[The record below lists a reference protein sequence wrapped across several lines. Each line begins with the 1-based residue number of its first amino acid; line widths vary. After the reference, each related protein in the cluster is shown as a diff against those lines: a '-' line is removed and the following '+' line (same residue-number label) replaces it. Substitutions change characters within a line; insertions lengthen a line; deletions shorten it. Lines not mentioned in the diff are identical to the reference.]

1 VHGQPLEGAEREAY
15 EVIAANWGPASKGL
29 VLPTGTS
36 DEIVDAWR
44 KAVEEMTKDL
54 DFMDAAPKNI
64 GPFPVVIGE
73 DVRGIIG
80 KAVDLSDASKQQ
92 FNDAIAH
99 YQLTYRI
106 E

>member
-1 VHGQPLEGAEREAY
+1 M
-15 EVIAANWGPASKGL
+15 IAANWGPASKGL

-36 DEIVDAWR
+36 PEIVDAWR
-44 KAVEEMTKDL
+44 QAVVDMTNDPE
-54 DFMDAAPKNI
+54 FIEAAPLNI

-80 KAVDLSDASKQQ
+80 KAVDLSDASKEQ

-99 YQLTYRI
+99 YKLTYRI

>member
-1 VHGQPLEGAEREAY
+1 M
-15 EVIAANWGPASKGL
+15 IAANWGPASKGL

-44 KAVEEMTKDL
+44 KAVEEMTNDL
-54 DFMDAAPKNI
+54 DFIDAAPKNI

-99 YQLTYRI
+99 YKLTYRI

>member
-1 VHGQPLEGAEREAY
+1 M
-15 EVIAANWGPASKGL
+15 IAANWGPASKGL
-29 VLPTGTS
+29 VLPTGTPA
-36 DEIVDAWR
+36 EIVDAWR
-44 KAVEEMTKDL
+44 KAAEEMTKDVE
-54 DFMDAAPKNI
+54 FIEAAPKNI

-80 KAVDLSDASKQQ
+80 KAVDLSDASKKQ

-99 YQLTYRI
+99 YRLTYRI